1 MMIKNGRW
9 IDVTRFPSSPQ
20 TPQHALLIMAL
31 SISFDFLEIRVKNAK
46 REIVTQVSWVD
57 GKRQRNPELP
67 FPNSR
72 LRGSSRRHFLP

>member
-1 MMIKNGRW
+1 
-9 IDVTRFPSSPQ
+9 
-20 TPQHALLIMAL
+20 MAL